1 MPEYLAP
8 GVYVEEVDTGSK
20 PIEGVSTS
28 TAGMAGV
35 SERGP
40 VNVPI
45 LVTSFGQFTRW
56 FGGYL
61 NRVEFEEHCYL
72 PHAVEGFFTN
82 GGKRVYVTR
91 ILDTIGAV
99 RAAGFLFDRGSD
111 TSANTLLLR
120 TAGELTGTAAN
131 PPLLVVL
138 DASAPALSADDW
150 IRIGEGSDA
159 EYAQVDVKPVTET
172 TLIPVHLPINGTHA
186 IGDTVEQFDR
196 VTAGGPMTV
205 VADPQMGL
213 PAGTQSI
220 ILDGATADIA
230 FLNANPNQL
239 LEVGGQNTGEYRF
252 AIGVSNV
259 TAVST
264 TNSRATVSLDSPL
277 LQPYL
282 NGAAVARLNIAI
294 NASAV
299 ADSTPSAGDRLVFVG
314 NRAGQFA
321 DRTKLIVINRADLTT
336 REARRIGVLSQ
347 ISIEPGAYEEYPAG
361 TVVRAVKIEDDKRT
375 LSAATVVNA
384 TVATLNSTAGL
395 VAGQTLLIGPPGP
408 NQDTVV
414 IRALGPAANVITL
427 TAEMPHS
434 HGSGDAVVPMQ
445 RALSA
450 ESTADASF
458 IALSNRVGLAV
469 GDVLRV
475 GVAPDDE
482 YVTIVS
488 LPARAPAGTTPD
500 AGNAIVAPALR
511 GRHPANTVVA
521 RPVGPALVA
530 GRQAAALVLSPQTG
544 GAMILISDGDAYV
557 ATGFVQLTT
566 GSGEVFYHRIS
577 AVLPTP
583 TPDVV
588 TLRTALRRAH
598 PTGAGVVGRAPL
610 FRVEALDAGGWGN
623 RLRVSVEDESPGL
636 VKTVIKSITNPT
648 HIRLASV
655 AGVEPGTLLELTD
668 PLNGDTVLDGPLKV
682 VSVDRS
688 TNFTVVLDGTGL
700 SAAQQTA
707 EANAAAGGKHLGVRS
722 REFRMTVF
730 LFRQADPSL
739 PSRGETI
746 LNTEVFRH
754 LSMDSRHSRYLEKII
769 GSTWTDVPGATDD
782 NGFPP
787 RQLRLDD
794 RRSEGE
800 SRYVRV
806 HDLALDLPDPPK
818 PKPNKIPTLESP
830 RVGPETLLDTLPSG
844 SKRAARHALEA
855 TRGDDSIATLF
866 DSSYVGVDDPEPLN
880 RTGLFSLR
888 NEEEISIVAIPG
900 RTSATI
906 QAALIDHC
914 EFMRYRFAVLDARR
928 TPGDSLNDVQTQ
940 RQQFDTKYAGLYHPW
955 PLIPDPFPISLGTV
969 MDYPIPPSGHV
980 MGIYARTDIERGV
993 HKAPANEVMR
1003 GVIGLQRLLN
1013 KGEQD
1018 ILNPYPVNVNVIRDF
1033 RPNNRGIRVW
1043 GGRVIT
1049 SDPDWKYV
1057 NVRRLLIFIEA
1068 SIDRGLQWVVF
1079 EPNAE
1084 PLWAR
1089 VNRTVSNFLTSVWRD
1104 GGLEGTKPEEAYFVK
1119 VDRTTMTQ
1127 TDIDNGRLIVVI
1139 GVAPVKPAE
1148 FVIIRIGLWTAH
1160 ADS

>member
-28 TAGMAGV
+28 TAGVVGV
-35 SERGP
+35 TERGP

-45 LVTSFGQFTRW
+45 LVTSFGEFTRW

-61 NRVEFEEHCYL
+61 NPVEFEEHCYL

-82 GGKRVYVTR
+82 GGKRLYVAR
-91 ILDTIGAV
+91 VLDTVGAV
-99 RAAGFLFDRGSD
+99 RATGFLFDRGSN
-111 TSANTLLLR
+111 TSASTLLLR
-120 TAGELTGTAAN
+120 TAGELTGTVAN
-131 PPLLVVL
+131 QPLLVAL
-138 DASAPALSADDW
+138 DASTLKADDW
-150 IRIGEGSDA
+150 IRIGEGSAA
-159 EYAQVDVKPVTET
+159 EYAQVDVPPVAEN
-172 TLIPVHLPINGTHA
+172 TLVPVHLPLNRTHA
-186 IGDTVEQFDR
+186 VGDTVEQFDR
-196 VTAGGPMTV
+196 TTAGGVM
-205 VADPQMGL
+205 
-213 PAGTQSI
+213 SI
-220 ILDGATADIA
+220 IADSTGLTAGAQSMVIDGANADIT
-230 FLNANPNQL
+230 FLSTNPNQL
-239 LEVGGQNTGEYRF
+239 LEIGGPNTGEYRF
-252 AIGVSNV
+252 AVGVSNV
-259 TAVST
+259 TPVSP
-264 TNSRATVSLDSPL
+264 TNSQATVRLDSPL
-277 LQPYL
+277 LLPYP
-282 NGAAVARLNIAI
+282 NGAAVERLDTAPI
-294 NASAV
+294 NGNAV
-299 ADSTPSAGDRLVFVG
+299 ADSAPGAGDRLVFVNSRG
-314 NRAGQFA
+314 GQFS
-321 DRTKLIVINRADLTT
+321 DRTKLIVINSADPGS
-336 REARRIGVLSQ
+336 REARRIGALRQ

-361 TVVRAVKIEDDKRT
+361 TVVRAVAITDQQWT
-375 LSAATVVNA
+375 LGAPTLAND
-384 TVATLNSTAGL
+384 TVATLNSSAGL
-395 VAGQTLLIGPPGP
+395 VAGQTLLVGPPGP
-408 NQDTVV
+408 NQDPVV
-414 IRALGPAANVITL
+414 IRTLGPGANMITL
-427 TAEMPHS
+427 AVGMPHP
-434 HGSGDAVVPMQ
+434 HANGDAVIPAP
-445 RALSA
+445 RTLSVDT
-450 ESTADASF
+450 STGASF
-458 IALSNRVGLAV
+458 IALSNRVGLVV
-469 GDVLRV
+469 GDLLRV

-482 YVTIVS
+482 YVTIMS

-500 AGNAIVAPALR
+500 AGNAMVAPALR
-511 GRHPANTVVA
+511 VRHPANTVVA
-521 RPVGPALVA
+521 RPVAPALVA
-530 GRQAAALVLSPQTG
+530 GRQAAALVLSPRVGDAT
-544 GAMILISDGDAYV
+544 ILISDGDAYV
-557 ATGFVQLTT
+557 ATDFVRLTT
-566 GSGEVFYHRIS
+566 SSGEVFYHRIS
-577 AVLPTP
+577 AAPTTP

-623 RLRVSVEDESPGL
+623 RLRVSVEDESPAL
-636 VKTVIKSITNPT
+636 VKTAIKSVTNST

-707 EANAAAGGKHLGVRS
+707 ETNAAAGGKHLGVRS

-746 LNTEVFRH
+746 LNTEVFRY
-754 LSMDSRHSRYLEKII
+754 LSMDSRHSRYLEKVI
-769 GSTWTDVPGATDD
+769 GSTWTDVPGATQDD
-782 NGFPP
+782 GFPP
-787 RQLRLDD
+787 RPLRLDD

-800 SRYVRV
+800 SGYVRV
-806 HDLALDLPDPPK
+806 HDLALDLPDPPA
-818 PKPNKIPTLESP
+818 PAPNKIPTLESA

-844 SKRAARHALEA
+844 SKRAARHALE
-855 TRGDDSIATLF
+855 TTLGYDSIATLF
-866 DSSYVGVDDPEPLN
+866 DSSYVGVDDPEPLK
-880 RTGLFSLR
+880 RTGLLSLR

-900 RTSATI
+900 RTSAAI
-906 QAALIDHC
+906 QGALIDHC
-914 EFMRYRFAVLDARR
+914 EFMRYRFAVLDAGRP
-928 TPGDSLNDVQTQ
+928 PGDSLNDVQTQ
-940 RQQFDTKYAGLYHPW
+940 RQQFDTKYASLYHPW
-955 PLIPDPFPISLGTV
+955 PLIADPFPINLGAI

-993 HKAPANEVMR
+993 HKAPANEVVR
-1003 GVIGLQRLLN
+1003 GIIGLQRILN

-1033 RPNNRGIRVW
+1033 RPNNRGIRIW

-1104 GGLEGTKPEEAYFVK
+1104 GGLEGTKPEEAYYVK

-1127 TDIDNGRLIVVI
+1127 TDIDSGHMIVVI